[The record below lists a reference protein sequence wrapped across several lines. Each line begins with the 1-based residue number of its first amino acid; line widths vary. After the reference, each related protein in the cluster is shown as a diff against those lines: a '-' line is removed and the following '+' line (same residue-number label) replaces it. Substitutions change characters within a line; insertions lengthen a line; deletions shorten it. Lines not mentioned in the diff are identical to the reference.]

1 MAYWWV
7 NLGETYK
14 YEVKGFMWSPQ
25 LGARGP
31 VPAYENMKHIRP
43 GDVIFAFADTYIKA
57 VGIALTSAQA
67 SPKPDFG
74 QKGVHWDNEGW
85 LVEVQFTELSK
96 PLRIREHMDLVGPT
110 LPEKYSPL
118 RADGNGNQA
127 YLFPVPEDMA
137 AVVSILLGKEF
148 AELAAQPVKLIAD
161 EGEFDSIEASLR
173 MRMEISETEKV
184 QLVKSRRGQG
194 LFKANVLLVES
205 ACRVTGVTQV
215 SMLRASHVKPWS
227 KSDDREK
234 IDGFN
239 GLLLAPHVD
248 HLFDKGHITFES
260 KGAMVLSPILDT
272 EILDRWGIP
281 QVLNVGSFSSE
292 QSEYLIYHQDSVFLA
307 S

>member
-1 MAYWWV
+1 MSYWWV

-31 VPAYENMKHIRP
+31 VPAYENMKKIVP

-57 VGIALTSAQA
+57 IGIAITPAQP

-74 QKGVHWDNEGW
+74 QKGTYWDNEGW
-85 LVEVQFTELSK
+85 LVEVQFTELAR
-96 PLRIREHMDLVGPT
+96 PIRIREYMELVGPT

-118 RADGNGNQA
+118 QANGNANQA
-127 YLFPVPEDMA
+127 YLFGVPDEMA
-137 AVVSILLGKEF
+137 KALAVVIGSEF
-148 AELAAQPVKLIAD
+148 SVITSSPVNLNPD
-161 EGEFDSIEASLR
+161 DLEFDSVEASLR
-173 MRMEISETEKV
+173 MRMEISETEKL

-194 LFKANVLLVES
+194 LFKANVRLVES
-205 ACRVTGVTQV
+205 ACRVTGVNQI

-227 KSDDREK
+227 VSDDHEK

-248 HLFDKGHITFES
+248 HLFDKGYITFES
-260 KGAMVLSPILDT
+260 KGEMVISPNLNV
-272 EILDRWGIP
+272 EILKKWSIP
-281 QVLNVGSFSSE
+281 EILNVGSFSSE
-292 QSEYLIYHQDSVFLA
+292 QSEYLDYHNGSVFLT
-307 S
+307 